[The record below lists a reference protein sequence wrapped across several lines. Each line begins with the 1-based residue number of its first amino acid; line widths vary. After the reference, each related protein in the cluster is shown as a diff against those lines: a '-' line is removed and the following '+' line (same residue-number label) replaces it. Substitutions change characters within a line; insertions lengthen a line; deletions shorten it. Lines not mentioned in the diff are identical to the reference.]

1 MGVFGDVP
9 ANAANRILPRLTLVA
24 AGTKFG
30 TKWAITRHM
39 YEIFPIF
46 LHLTRAF
53 EGLAHNFSKFTMVDC
68 RCLGNEIC
76 RIFAK
81 NWLELG

>member
-1 MGVFGDVP
+1 MRFLRLKGFFGDGP
-9 ANAANRILPRLTLVA
+9 ANAANRVFPRLTLVA
-24 AGTKFG
+24 MGTKFW

-39 YEIFPIF
+39 YELSPRLCI
-46 LHLTRAF
+46 
-53 EGLAHNFSKFTMVDC
+53 
-68 RCLGNEIC
+68 IC